1 MISCTTYE
9 ACVGISTTVVV
20 CVMGTLIA
28 RRRRRRI
35 VSDRFLLTLGV
46 PNDLL
51 LTNLDFLLEKLEQL
65 HPLILLR

>member
-9 ACVGISTTVVV
+9 ACVGISTSIVV
-20 CVMGTLIA
+20 CVMGLIA
-28 RRRRRRI
+28 RRRRRI
-35 VSDRFLLTLGV
+35 VLDRFLLTLGV